1 SCHSEQSFA
10 TGACACRP
18 AAANDAATRESVY
31 RAIRAQ
37 RTLKFTPLRSALR
50 PLRQRKRRQRTSSRH
65 QQVLATIEHVCRACC
80 RSQWESKLVM
90 PEVFSASR
98 IERHEV

>member
-1 SCHSEQSFA
+1 
-10 TGACACRP
+10 
-18 AAANDAATRESVY
+18 
-31 RAIRAQ
+31 RAQ

-50 PLRQRKRRQRTSSRH
+50 PLRQSKRGERTARRY
-65 QQVLATIEHVCRACC
+65 QQVLATIEHVRSACC

-98 IERHEV
+98 IECHEVAVAVTREDEAGGSRQNTRARQRRVTEFPLD